1 MNFCPECECM
11 LYTKTSDGESK
22 KLINYCKNC
31 FWSGD
36 YMTDGD
42 DKISIYKKSYTD
54 DNISHSIYTNP
65 NIIYD
70 NTLPRINNIKCI
82 NDTCVSNIKSKRTLT
97 IQLDNTITKEKHIV
111 ADKREPSIKLIC
123 EQFLKTQSI
132 ITKNVIKIA
141 KNICVVQKL
150 SQDNYDTLSSLGQTI
165 FENYTVTISPFTQ
178 KKNEIIFIKYN
189 RLELKY
195 MYVCSHCKSSWKN

>member
-11 LYTKTSDGESK
+11 LYTKTSDEEGK
-22 KLINYCKNC
+22 KLLNYCKNC

-36 YMTDGD
+36 YVTDSD
-42 DKISIYKKSYTD
+42 EKISIYKKTYTD

-82 NDTCVSNIKSKRTLT
+82 NEQCVSNIKSKRTLT
-97 IQLDNTITKEKHIV
+97 IQLDNTITKEKDIIEN
-111 ADKREPSIKLIC
+111 KREPSIKLIC
-123 EQFLKTQSI
+123 EKFLKTQSI

-141 KNICVVQKL
+141 KNVCVVRKL
-150 SQDNYDTLSSLGQTI
+150 SQDNYDTLSSLGTST